1 MDKQFEN
8 LSLEKNIR
16 KSLIINDNESTIQDI
31 EGLSATNNVL
41 LNISSNQNES
51 SVIDAL
57 KLKRKSLIKNID
69 SLPQSSDCTK

>member
-1 MDKQFEN
+1 MDRQFEN

-31 EGLSATNNVL
+31 EILSATNNVL
-41 LNISSNQNES
+41 LNISQNHNES